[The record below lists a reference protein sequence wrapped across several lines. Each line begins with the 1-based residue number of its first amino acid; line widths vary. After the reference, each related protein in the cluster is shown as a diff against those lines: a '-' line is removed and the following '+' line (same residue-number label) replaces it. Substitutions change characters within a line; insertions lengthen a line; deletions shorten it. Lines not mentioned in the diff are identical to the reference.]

1 MTGAVRW
8 GLVAS
13 AIPKSSWV
21 TGCRGRFRQCYGGRM
36 EQTFGGSYGRMMLR
50 RTVLSFLAGR
60 VVCRPWKGGKRVFR
74 RPIRT
79 RSSARPCLRCAARD
93 SGPPDGGLPVGV
105 LVGAAAQPGC
115 GAGPD
120 GCGQLGLGM
129 AESELGG
136 VGGNGSAGT
145 DPGSGPRGPGGS
157 GCVVPGAAGGQAGGG
172 SRAGASGHDRFGGA
186 QHRGEQGAGGDL
198 ALAGGAHDAVARI
211 CWVSAPRRV
220 RLPPQT
226 LRVTDHRCRADR
238 SRSGA
243 DSKAPVHSRRFS
255 TSISMPL
262 PGRPG

>member
-1 MTGAVRW
+1 MGYWWHPRYRNRLGLPGVGADF
-8 GLVAS
+8 AS
-13 AIPKSSWV
+13 A
-21 TGCRGRFRQCYGGRM
+21 TGGEWER
-36 EQTFGGSYGRMMLR
+36 TFGGSYGRMMLR

-136 VGGNGSAGT
+136 VGGDGSAGT
-145 DPGSGPRGPGGS
+145 DPGSWAAWTRRKRMRGSRCRRRS
-157 GCVVPGAAGGQAGGG
+157 GRRRQQGGG
-172 SRAGASGHDRFGGA
+172 FGHDRFGGA
-186 QHRGEQGAGGDL
+186 QHRGEQGAGVDL